1 MRHRFLSRLA
11 VCGILLGVCA
21 KSFAADSMPPELRKL
36 QAESEERLKKDPE
49 LYRKVKAMRERAE
62 NTLAILAA
70 YRDGKISRAAAEQR
84 LAPLVREDAQAEL
97 PGLQERIRRMESELD
112 FLRKASKD
120 PELLVRRRI
129 DRMLE
134 PSGSRKGPPEVLDA
148 SGGM

>member
-1 MRHRFLSRLA
+1 
-11 VCGILLGVCA
+11 
-21 KSFAADSMPPELRKL
+21 MPPELRKL

-49 LYRKVKAMRERAE
+49 LYRQVKAMRERAE
-62 NTLAILAA
+62 NTLAILTA
-70 YRDGKISRAAAEQR
+70 YREGKISQGDAEQK
-84 LAPLVREDAQAEL
+84 LAPLVREDARAEL
-97 PGLQERIRRMESELD
+97 PGLQEKIRRMESELD

-134 PSGSRKGPPEVLDA
+134 SSGSRKGPPEIQDT